1 MTDSRY
7 FEQGTPEW
15 YEARLH
21 RFTSS
26 EVHKLIPGARAW
38 PGELTKTA
46 VAYVFDKIADR
57 ITAGGCLEYRE
68 LNTREIEWGREHEE
82 TARLA
87 YSTIM
92 SVDVQ
97 TCGFFVCEDLPSFG
111 GSPDGLVGE
120 DGFIEIKCPY
130 NSSVHARYLA
140 MATPDDLLRE
150 KPEYYAQIQGNY
162 LATGRRWCDFV
173 SYDPRCANPLLAVKI
188 LRIPRDEEYID
199 RISEAVLAAVK
210 YKQEITSR
218 MALLARQQRA
228 SIP

>member
-26 EVHKLIPGARAW
+26 EVHKLIPGAR

-140 MATPDDLLRE
+140 MATPDDLRRE

-188 LRIPRDEEYID
+188 LRIPRDEEYIG
-199 RISEAVLAAVK
+199 RIREAVLAAVK